1 MNTMNDTLKFI
12 QDRYQI
18 SFDQEM
24 PIKLN
29 SERMKELPKL
39 FRKLGFKVGAEIGV
53 ATGRY
58 SKVLC
63 MWIPDLKL
71 YCVDPWIPYDGYVES
86 NYIAGEET
94 LNVLYKKAK
103 ERLVPYNCE
112 FLKAFSVDA
121 VKKIEDE
128 SLDFVFI
135 DGNHSF
141 EYAIED
147 IAAWSKK
154 VRVGGIISGHD
165 FWNSEETPTKHLY
178 IQNPTPFEKMRLCQV
193 KDAVLAW
200 TKTNKIKPWFVTGL
214 DDCSSWFWV
223 KE

>member
-112 FLKAFSVDA
+112 FLKAFSMDA

-141 EYAIED
+141 GIVKKPLRNTYIFKIQLLLKKCVYA
-147 IAAWSKK
+147 
-154 VRVGGIISGHD
+154 R
-165 FWNSEETPTKHLY
+165 
-178 IQNPTPFEKMRLCQV
+178 
-193 KDAVLAW
+193 
-200 TKTNKIKPWFVTGL
+200 
-214 DDCSSWFWV
+214 
-223 KE
+223 